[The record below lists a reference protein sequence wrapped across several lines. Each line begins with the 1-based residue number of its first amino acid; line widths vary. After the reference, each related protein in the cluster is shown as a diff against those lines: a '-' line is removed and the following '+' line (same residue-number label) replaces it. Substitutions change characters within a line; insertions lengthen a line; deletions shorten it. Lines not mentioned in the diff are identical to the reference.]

1 MLGPFFIAESEMKT
15 KVAIQGVKG
24 SYHHEAA
31 ANYLGNDIELL
42 ECDTFKQLAKALA
55 KGKVDKAVM
64 AIENTIAGAILPNYA
79 LITKYGLKVV
89 GEIYLSIQHQLM
101 VQKGRTMEDIK
112 EVRSHQMAL
121 LQCDKFLEKH
131 QDWKVVHDVDTAL
144 TAKDIVDQNLDHVAA
159 IASRKAA
166 EVYGLDILASSIQT
180 FQDNF
185 TRFFVL
191 EREHIDY
198 EDFNKVSMRFSVN
211 HKAGALV
218 DVLNHI
224 AECGIN
230 MDKIQSVPIIEKPWE
245 YSFHIDITFDD
256 KQQYYTLLGKI
267 AKKLTDLEI
276 LGEYKKGKE

>member
-1 MLGPFFIAESEMKT
+1 MKT
-15 KVAIQGVKG
+15 KVAIQGYIG

-31 ANYLGNDIELL
+31 NIYLGNDIEIV
-42 ECDTFKQLAKALA
+42 ECDTFKTLAKSLA
-55 KGKVDKAVM
+55 KGKVDKAIM

-79 LITKYGLKVV
+79 LLTKYNLKVV

-101 VQKGRTMEDIK
+101 VKKGQTLDDVK

-131 QDWKVVHDVDTAL
+131 PTWRVVNDIDTAL
-144 TAKDIVDQNLDHVAA
+144 TAKDIVEQDLHDVAA

-191 EREHIDY
+191 QREHNDY
-198 EDFNKVSMRFSVN
+198 EDFNKVSMRFSVP
-211 HKAGALV
+211 HQSGALV
-218 DVLNHI
+218 DVLNQI

-245 YSFHIDITFDD
+245 YSFHIDITFEQ
-256 KQQYYTLLGKI
+256 KEQYYELLGKI
-267 AKKLTDLEI
+267 ARKLTDLEI
-276 LGEYKKGKE
+276 LGEYKLGKK

>member
-1 MLGPFFIAESEMKT
+1 MGLFFCAKHMKT

-24 SYHHEAA
+24 SYHHEATD
-31 ANYLGNDIELL
+31 NYLKNEFELL

-89 GEIYLSIQHQLM
+89 GEIYLSIQQQLM
-101 VQKGRTMEDIK
+101 VKKGQKLEDIT

-121 LQCDKFLEKH
+121 LQCDKYLEKFPN
-131 QDWKVVHDVDTAL
+131 WKIVNDVDTAL
-144 TAKDIVDQNLDHVAA
+144 TAKDIVDQDLNHVAA

-180 FQDNF
+180 YQDNF

-191 EREHIDY
+191 QREHNDY
-198 EDFNKVSMRFSVN
+198 EDFNKVSMRFSVP
-211 HKAGALV
+211 HKSGALV
-218 DVLNHI
+218 DVLNQI

-230 MDKIQSVPIIEKPWE
+230 MDKIQSVPIIDKPWE
-245 YSFHIDITFDD
+245 YSFHIDITFEN
-256 KQQYYTLLGKI
+256 KEQYYTLLGKI
-267 AKKLTDLEI
+267 ARKLTDLEI

>member
-1 MLGPFFIAESEMKT
+1 MGLFFCAKHMKI

-24 SYHHEAA
+24 SYHHEATD
-31 ANYLGNDIELL
+31 NYLKNEFELL

-101 VQKGRTMEDIK
+101 VKKGQKLEDIT

-121 LQCDKFLEKH
+121 LQCDKYLEKFPN
-131 QDWKVVHDVDTAL
+131 WKIVNDVDTAL
-144 TAKDIVDQNLDHVAA
+144 TAKDIVNQDLNHIAA

-180 FQDNF
+180 YQDNF

-191 EREHIDY
+191 QREHNDY
-198 EDFNKVSMRFSVN
+198 EDFNKVSMRFSVP
-211 HKAGALV
+211 HKSGALV
-218 DVLNHI
+218 DVLNQI

-230 MDKIQSVPIIEKPWE
+230 MDKIQSVPIIDKPWE
-245 YSFHIDITFDD
+245 YSFHIDITFEN
-256 KQQYYTLLGKI
+256 KEQYYTLLGKI
-267 AKKLTDLEI
+267 ARKLTDLEI